1 MQLISYLI
9 FDGKAEAAFK
19 FYEQCL
25 RGKITTMMRFGEAP
39 GCENMPTETRDSLIH
54 VRLEIGDQVLMASDC
69 PPDRPYEGIK
79 GCSVS
84 IAVDSM
90 AEGERIFN
98 ALKEGGTVQMPYEK
112 TFWAARFG
120 MLVDQFGVPWMINCE
135 KDQ

>member
-25 RGKITTMMRFGEAP
+25 RGKITTLMRFGEAP

-84 IAVDSM
+84 IAVDSI

-98 ALKEGGTVQMPYEK
+98 ALKECGAVQMPYER

>member
-25 RGKITTMMRFGEAP
+25 RGKITTLMRFGEAP

-84 IAVDSM
+84 IAVDSI

>member
-1 MQLISYLI
+1 
-9 FDGKAEAAFK
+9 
-19 FYEQCL
+19 
-25 RGKITTMMRFGEAP
+25 
-39 GCENMPTETRDSLIH
+39 MPAETRDWLIH

-69 PPDRPYEGIK
+69 PPDRPYDGIK

-84 IAVDSM
+84 IQIHDE

-98 ALKEGGTVQMPYEK
+98 ALKENGTVQMPYEK
-112 TFWAARFG
+112 TFWAERFA

>member
-54 VRLEIGDQVLMASDC
+54 VRLEIGDEVLMASDC

>member
-1 MQLISYLI
+1 MQLNSYLI
-9 FDGKAEAAFK
+9 FNGKAEAAFR

-25 RGKITTMMRFGEAP
+25 RGKITNMMRFGEAP
-39 GCENMPTETRDSLIH
+39 GCENMPPETRDWIIH
-54 VRLEIGDQVLMASDC
+54 VRLEIGDQVLMASDG

-84 IAVDSM
+84 IQVDTV
-90 AEGERIFN
+90 AEGERLFN
-98 ALKEGGTVQMPYEK
+98 ALKEGGTVQMPYGK
-112 TFWAARFG
+112 TFWAERFA

>member
-1 MQLISYLI
+1 MQLTSYLI

-39 GCENMPTETRDSLIH
+39 GCENMPAETRDMLIH

-69 PPDRPYEGIK
+69 PPDRPYDGIK

-84 IAVDSM
+84 IQIHDQ

-98 ALKEGGTVQMPYEK
+98 ALKDGGTVQMPYEK
-112 TFWAARFG
+112 TFWAERFG

-135 KDQ
+135 KGL

>member
-1 MQLISYLI
+1 MQLTSYLI

-25 RGKITTMMRFGEAP
+25 RGKITMMMRFGEAP
-39 GCENMPTETRDSLIH
+39 GCENMPAETRDWLIH
-54 VRLEIGDQVLMASDC
+54 VRLEIGDQVLLASDC
-69 PPDRPYEGIK
+69 PPDRPYDGVK

-90 AEGERIFN
+90 AEGERIYS
-98 ALKEGGTVQMPYEK
+98 ALKEASTVQMPYEK
-112 TFWAARFG
+112 TFWAARFA

>member
-25 RGKITTMMRFGEAP
+25 RGKITTLMRFGEAP

-84 IAVDSM
+84 IAVDSI

-98 ALKEGGTVQMPYEK
+98 ALKEGGTVQMPYER

>member
-1 MQLISYLI
+1 MQLHTYLI

-39 GCENMPTETRDSLIH
+39 GCENMPAEARDWLIH
-54 VRLEIGDQVLMASDC
+54 VRLDVGDQVLLASDC
-69 PPDRPYEGIK
+69 PPDRPYDGIK

-84 IAVDSM
+84 IQIDDK

-112 TFWAARFG
+112 TFWAERFA
-120 MLVDQFGVPWMINCE
+120 MVVDRFGVPWMINCGKE
-135 KDQ
+135 Q

>member
-1 MQLISYLI
+1 MQLNSYLI
-9 FDGKAEAAFK
+9 FNGKAEAAFA

-25 RGKITTMMRFGEAP
+25 RGKITSKMRFGEAP
-39 GCENMPTETRDSLIH
+39 GCENMPAGTRDWLIH

-84 IAVDSM
+84 LQVDSI
-90 AEGERIFN
+90 AEGERLFN
-98 ALKEGGTVQMPYEK
+98 ALKENGTVQMPYEK
-112 TFWAARFG
+112 TFWAERFA

>member
-1 MQLISYLI
+1 MQLASYLI
-9 FDGKAEAAFK
+9 FNGKAEAAFK
-19 FYEQCL
+19 FYAQCL
-25 RGKITTMMRFGEAP
+25 RGKIAMMMRFGEAL
-39 GCENMPTETRDSLIH
+39 GGEQTSAETRDWLMH

-84 IAVDSM
+84 IAVDTK

>member
-1 MQLISYLI
+1 MKLHSYLI
-9 FDGKAEAAFK
+9 FNGQAEAAFK

-25 RGKITTMMRFGEAP
+25 RGKIAMLMRFGEAP
-39 GCENMPTETRDSLIH
+39 GCENMPAETRDWLIH
-54 VRLEIGDQVLMASDC
+54 VRLEIGDQVLLASDC
-69 PPDRPYEGIK
+69 PPDRPYDGIK

-84 IAVDSM
+84 IQVDTK
-90 AEGERIFN
+90 AEGERLFN

>member
-1 MQLISYLI
+1 MKLISYLM
-9 FDGKAEAAFK
+9 FSGQAEAAFK

-25 RGKITTMMRFGEAP
+25 RGEIIMMMRYGEAP
-39 GCENMPTETRDSLIH
+39 GCEQMPAESSERLIH
-54 VRLEIGDQVLMASDC
+54 VSLKIGDQMLLASDC
-69 PPDRPYEGIK
+69 PPDLPYDGIK

-84 IAVDSM
+84 IHVDTK

-98 ALKEGGTVQMPYEK
+98 ALKENGTVQMPYEK

-120 MLVDQFGVPWMINCE
+120 MLTDQFGVPWMVNCE

>member
-1 MQLISYLI
+1 MQLTNYLI
-9 FDGKAEAAFK
+9 FNGKAEAAFK

-39 GCENMPTETRDSLIH
+39 GCENMPAATRDWLIH

-84 IAVDSM
+84 IAVDTM

-98 ALKEGGTVQMPYEK
+98 ALKEGGTVEMPYEK

-120 MLVDQFGVPWMINCE
+120 ALVDQFGVPWMINCE
-135 KDQ
+135 KEK

>member
-1 MQLISYLI
+1 MQLTSYLI
-9 FDGKAEAAFK
+9 FNGQAEAAFK
-19 FYEQCL
+19 FYETCL
-25 RGKITTMMRFGEAP
+25 RGKITSMMRFGEAP
-39 GCENMPTETRDSLIH
+39 GCEQMPEQTRDWLIH
-54 VRLEIGDQVLMASDC
+54 VRLEIGNQLLMASDC

-84 IAVDSM
+84 IQVDTK

-98 ALKEGGTVQMPYEK
+98 ALKENGTVQMPYEK

-120 MLVDQFGVPWMINCE
+120 MLVDQFGVPWMVNCE

>member
-1 MQLISYLI
+1 MQLTNYLL
-9 FDGKAEAAFK
+9 FRDTAEAAFT
-19 FYEQCL
+19 FYAQCL

-39 GCENMPTETRDSLIH
+39 GCEQMPAETRGLLIH
-54 VRLEIGDQVLMASDC
+54 VRLEIGNQVLMASDC
-69 PPDRPYEGIK
+69 PPDRPYDGIK
-79 GCSVS
+79 GCAVS
-84 IAVDSM
+84 IQVDTK

-120 MLVDQFGVPWMINCE
+120 MLVDKFGVPWMVSCE

>member
-25 RGKITTMMRFGEAP
+25 RGKITNLMRFGEAP

-84 IAVDSM
+84 IAVDSI

-98 ALKEGGTVQMPYEK
+98 ALKEGGTVQMPYER

>member
-1 MQLISYLI
+1 MQLTSYLI
-9 FDGKAEAAFK
+9 FNGQAEAAFK
-19 FYEQCL
+19 FYETCL
-25 RGKITTMMRFGEAP
+25 RGKITSMMRFGEAP
-39 GCENMPTETRDSLIH
+39 ACEQVPEQTRDWLIH
-54 VRLEIGDQVLMASDC
+54 VRLEIGNQLLMASDC

-84 IAVDSM
+84 IQVDTK

-98 ALKEGGTVQMPYEK
+98 ALKENGTVQMPYEK

-120 MLVDQFGVPWMINCE
+120 MLVDQFGVPWMVNCE

>member
-39 GCENMPTETRDSLIH
+39 GCENMPAETRDWLIH
-54 VRLEIGDQVLMASDC
+54 VRLEIGDQVLLASDC
-69 PPDRPYEGIK
+69 PPGRPYDGIK

-84 IAVDSM
+84 IQIRDK

-98 ALKEGGTVQMPYEK
+98 VLKENGTVQMPYEK
-112 TFWAARFG
+112 TFWAERFG

-135 KDQ
+135 KGQ